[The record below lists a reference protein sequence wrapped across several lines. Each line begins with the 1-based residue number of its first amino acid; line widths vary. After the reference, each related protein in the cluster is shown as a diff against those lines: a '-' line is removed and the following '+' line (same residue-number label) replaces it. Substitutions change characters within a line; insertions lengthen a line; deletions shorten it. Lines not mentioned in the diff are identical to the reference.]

1 MWCVCLKEIFQIR
14 YYVQE
19 LLVYFVFQYLKKTKA
34 FEHLP
39 ALNSRL
45 NVICYC
51 NLSFSTYHCIKIK
64 LNWEIL
70 RRVRILRTKPH
81 TQVKDEY
88 VKNKNSFADR
98 LN

>member
-1 MWCVCLKEIFQIR
+1 MWCVCLNEIFQIR
-14 YYVQE
+14 RHAQE

-45 NVICYC
+45 NVICYY

-64 LNWEIL
+64 LNLETL
-70 RRVRILRTKPH
+70 QRVRILRTKPR

-98 LN
+98 SN